1 MESPSRN
8 PLLLDQNNEVDS
20 SSDESS
26 NDDSGIGARVNE
38 RGRVVETTPK
48 EAFRRS
54 PSTPT
59 DRYNFAYI
67 AFYILG
73 M

>member
-1 MESPSRN
+1 MDSPSRN
-8 PLLLDQNNEVDS
+8 PLLLDGNNDPNISEDETNDEETQIGASGS
-20 SSDESS
+20 SS
-26 NDDSGIGARVNE
+26 APTTTVK
-38 RGRVVETTPK
+38 ETY
-48 EAFRRS
+48 RRH

-59 DRYNFAYI
+59 DKNNFAYI

>member
-1 MESPSRN
+1 MDSPSRN
-8 PLLLDQNNEVDS
+8 PLLLDQTNDDNSSGDESNQEVAGAAFPENSYANHPYVKENYRRS
-20 SSDESS
+20 SSS
-26 NDDSGIGARVNE
+26 
-38 RGRVVETTPK
+38 
-48 EAFRRS
+48 
-54 PSTPT
+54 PT

>member
-1 MESPSRN
+1 MDSPSRN
-8 PLLLDQNNEVDS
+8 PLLLEQNNDHGS
-20 SSDESS
+20 SEDES
-26 NDDSGIGARVNE
+26 NDEQTPNP
-38 RGRVVETTPK
+38 GRSTAAYDDIKETY
-48 EAFRRS
+48 RRS
-54 PSTPT
+54 PSTPV

>member
-1 MESPSRN
+1 MNSPSRN
-8 PLLLDQNNEVDS
+8 PLLLEQNDEGIES
-20 SSDESS
+20 SGDES
-26 NDDSGIGARVNE
+26 NDDSDIGARVNE
-38 RGRVVETTPK
+38 RGQVVQTAIKETY
-48 EAFRRS
+48 RRS

-59 DRYNFAYI
+59 DRLNFAYI

>member
-8 PLLLDQNNEVDS
+8 PLLLEQNNDDFS
-20 SSDESS
+20 SDDESS
-26 NDDSGIGARVNE
+26 GTGEA
-38 RGRVVETTPK
+38 ETRISDNSQATVK
-48 EAFRRS
+48 ETYRRS

-59 DRYNFAYI
+59 DHYNFAYI
-67 AFYILG
+67 VFYILG

>member
-1 MESPSRN
+1 MDSPSRN
-8 PLLLDQNNEVDS
+8 PLLLEQNNDDDNSSADESNQGESDLGENGYSNHPAVKESYRRS
-20 SSDESS
+20 SSS
-26 NDDSGIGARVNE
+26 
-38 RGRVVETTPK
+38 
-48 EAFRRS
+48 
-54 PSTPT
+54 PT

>member
-8 PLLLDQNNEVDS
+8 PLLLEQNNDID
-20 SSDESS
+20 SDESS
-26 NDDSGIGARVNE
+26 DDDSGIGARVNE
-38 RGRVVETTPK
+38 RGRVVQTTIKETY
-48 EAFRRS
+48 RRS

>member
-8 PLLLDQNNEVDS
+8 PLLLDQYNDNDSDNDSNEEVS
-20 SSDESS
+20 GANIPNSD
-26 NDDSGIGARVNE
+26 NANQAAVKDAYRRV
-38 RGRVVETTPK
+38 
-48 EAFRRS
+48 S
-54 PSTPT
+54 STPT

>member
-8 PLLLDQNNEVDS
+8 PLLLEQSNDQETS
-20 SSDESS
+20 GDES
-26 NDDSGIGARVNE
+26 NDEDIRNSGNRTLGNQGEIK
-38 RGRVVETTPK
+38 ETY
-48 EAFRRS
+48 RRS
-54 PSTPT
+54 SSTPT

-67 AFYILG
+67 AFYFLG

>member
-1 MESPSRN
+1 MDSPSRN
-8 PLLLDQNNEVDS
+8 PLLLEQHADQF
-20 SSDESS
+20 SSDDEESG
-26 NDDSGIGARVNE
+26 DQAETRISGSSQATTVK
-38 RGRVVETTPK
+38 ETY
-48 EAFRRS
+48 RRS

-59 DRYNFAYI
+59 DQYNFAYI

>member
-8 PLLLDQNNEVDS
+8 PLLLNQHDNIDSDDESNNEEVA
-20 SSDESS
+20 
-26 NDDSGIGARVNE
+26 GANIPNGDFANQAAVK
-38 RGRVVETTPK
+38 ETY
-48 EAFRRS
+48 RRTS
-54 PSTPT
+54 STPT

>member
-8 PLLLDQNNEVDS
+8 PLLLDQNHEIDS
-20 SSDESS
+20 SADES
-26 NDDSGIGARVNE
+26 NDDSDIGARVNE
-38 RGRVVETTPK
+38 RGRVVQTVVK
-48 EAFRRS
+48 DAYRRS

-59 DRYNFAYI
+59 DRFNFAYI